1 VVNGDQVTANV
12 GGNLTIQSL
21 QDTSQYNERSK
32 SAGGSV
38 TFGPAPGASL
48 NIGQTKINSDFK
60 SVGEQSAI
68 RAGDGGF
75 NVSVQ
80 GATTLT
86 GGQITSSQAAVD
98 AGKNTYSSAGG
109 TTTTDLQNSA
119 TFSANSV
126 GVGLGTGRPAPGQSL
141 SAGLSGVGIGSDTG
155 SASSTTTAG
164 ISGVAGDTQAR
175 TGDKSTSIA
184 PIFNKDEVRS
194 EVNAQVAITSEF
206 GKQASRAVG
215 DYAKTQYD
223 KALASDDKA
232 GMDAW
237 REGGTSRVALHA
249 VVGGLTGGAA
259 GAVGAGAASAAA
271 PSIEE
276 LQGKLQ
282 DTLKTAGLGDSAAKT
297 IASLAGGTTAAA
309 IGAAASGGSTAG
321 AATAFNAD
329 MNNRQLHPSEVTRAK
344 DLAAKSG
351 GKYKQS
357 EIEEQM
363 RLMGNAAT
371 GELPN
376 TTTVLTTTAAVQKS
390 YSDDPSMP
398 RTAQGP
404 VVLEVPGQAN
414 PELQAWIINNT
425 KEGAGF
431 IPGASPYSASNS
443 GLNRPTTTNTPSTA
457 SVTSACANNDL
468 ACRSGVGAQQSTMPQ
483 MTQAA
488 RQAISDGA
496 ETTSRQAGVIG
507 AAATAAT
514 AAASPPVKP
523 ITGAVAVGATVIGV
537 AADAV
542 AYMANPEPSK
552 FIKEQIGIGMPAS
565 VLVERYPLWAPII
578 NEVAE
583 QLKKEAP
590 K

>member
-1 VVNGDQVTANV
+1 
-12 GGNLTIQSL
+12 
-21 QDTSQYNERSK
+21 
-32 SAGGSV
+32 
-38 TFGPAPGASL
+38 
-48 NIGQTKINSDFK
+48 
-60 SVGEQSAI
+60 
-68 RAGDGGF
+68 
-75 NVSVQ
+75 
-80 GATTLT
+80 
-86 GGQITSSQAAVD
+86 
-98 AGKNTYSSAGG
+98 
-109 TTTTDLQNSA
+109 
-119 TFSANSV
+119 
-126 GVGLGTGRPAPGQSL
+126 
-141 SAGLSGVGIGSDTG
+141 
-155 SASSTTTAG
+155 
-164 ISGVAGDTQAR
+164 
-175 TGDKSTSIA
+175 
-184 PIFNKDEVRS
+184 
-194 EVNAQVAITSEF
+194 
-206 GKQASRAVG
+206 
-215 DYAKTQYD
+215 
-223 KALASDDKA
+223 
-232 GMDAW
+232 
-237 REGGTSRVALHA
+237 
-249 VVGGLTGGAA
+249 
-259 GAVGAGAASAAA
+259 VGAGAASAAA

-282 DTLKTAGLGDSAAKT
+282 DTLKTAGLGDSTAKT

-329 MNNRQLHPSEVTRAK
+329 MNNRQLHPSEVQKAK
-344 DLAAKSG
+344 ELAAKSG

-376 TTTVLTTTAAVQKS
+376 TTTVLTTTAAVEKS
-390 YSDDPSMP
+390 YKDDPNMP

-431 IPGASPYSASNS
+431 IPGASPYSASNA
-443 GLNRPTTTNTPSTA
+443 GLIRPTTTNTPSTA
-457 SVTSACANNDL
+457 PVTAACANNDL

-488 RQAISDGA
+488 RQAIADGA

-542 AYMANPEPSK
+542 EQLARPDAEK
-552 FIKEQIGIGMPAS
+552 IIKEQILMGIPADA
-565 VLVERYPLWAPII
+565 LAKKYPLYAPLI
-578 NEVAE
+578 NEI
-583 QLKKEAP
+583 KEAT